1 MSPARRLAIGITVL
15 AIAMGII
22 AYNGIRSATVYY
34 LTPTEFTRRPDIQT
48 ARVRLAGTVSP
59 GSVRR
64 ANGHVAGFTIG
75 DETTS
80 IAVRYDGPLPDLFA
94 EGREVL
100 VEGRLDSDG
109 VMNATQVITTHPTG
123 YKEKNSKP

>member
-1 MSPARRLAIGITVL
+1 MSPARRLVLGIAVLVVAI
-15 AIAMGII
+15 GII

-34 LTPTEFTRRPDIQT
+34 LTPTEFAGRADLQS

-123 YKEKNSKP
+123 YKEKSKP